1 MLSDEKANSFLMRLS
16 AAAYLRIFIAS
27 AVLIGILTM
36 IHSIFLVYLY
46 YHFQS
51 LQGNKLY
58 VLSWILF
65 ALSGLQQVITILI
78 YFWSIK
84 RILSD
89 AKDHKLEINA
99 SKMWCNLS
107 VGLIT
112 IASYTIDMGGKCLV
126 FFVDTN
132 RDNE

>member
-1 MLSDEKANSFLMRLS
+1 M
-16 AAAYLRIFIAS
+16 
-27 AVLIGILTM
+27 
-36 IHSIFLVYLY
+36 
-46 YHFQS
+46 
-51 LQGNKLY
+51 
-58 VLSWILF
+58 
-65 ALSGLQQVITILI
+65 ITILI